1 MILII
6 LSIIEFIFEFLC
18 SSLFNKLRFQSS
30 HEPKWRTGVNQNQRI
45 KNYDTQLDK
54 IFIYHLKQ
62 NKLFSFLNVL
72 IEYWYFGVDFRFV
85 VLER

>member
-1 MILII
+1 MILIHI
-6 LSIIEFIFEFLC
+6 NHRIHFEFLC

-30 HEPKWRTGVNQNQRI
+30 RAKVANWRSNQNQRI

-54 IFIYHLKQ
+54 YIYHLKQ

-72 IEYWYFGVDFRFV
+72 G
-85 VLER
+85 